1 MVDPRETPVI
11 PAKAGI
17 AHHGSARPSFANAWV
32 TAGRDRLL
40 EATPYPSLTA
50 IASLSSPRKRGYM
63 RDHTC
68 FTYIL
73 TNRPNG
79 TLYTGVTN
87 DLVRRLAEHREGRA
101 DSFTKR
107 YGIHRLV
114 WFELHTDIQE
124 AILREKRIKKWNRS
138 WKVDLIEAANP
149 TWRDLEADFH

>member
-1 MVDPRETPVI
+1 
-11 PAKAGI
+11 
-17 AHHGSARPSFANAWV
+17 
-32 TAGRDRLL
+32 
-40 EATPYPSLTA
+40 
-50 IASLSSPRKRGYM
+50 M

>member
-1 MVDPRETPVI
+1 
-11 PAKAGI
+11 
-17 AHHGSARPSFANAWV
+17 
-32 TAGRDRLL
+32 
-40 EATPYPSLTA
+40 
-50 IASLSSPRKRGYM
+50 M

-107 YGIHRLV
+107 YGIHHLV